1 MENIKVHPQFKLNGI
16 SFNAEELVEV
26 AYSFIK
32 EGEEYEQ
39 IIGDFLLDWL
49 NDSETIVVKTSGSTG
64 KPKQI
69 VIKKQQMVNS
79 AQATGSFLKLQPG
92 NTALLCLPAGY
103 IAGKMM
109 LVRALVLG
117 LSLDCFPPGSSPL
130 LDVQNT
136 YDFSAMVP
144 MQLEA
149 SISNLHRIKT
159 LIVGGAP
166 LSISLIEKIQT
177 QPTTVYETYG
187 MTETITHI
195 ALKKVNNN
203 ATMETLFFEVLPDI
217 VITQDDRN
225 CLVIDAPQVAD
236 ESIITNDVVALV
248 SETEFIWLG
257 RHDYIINSGGIKL
270 HPEQIETKLATIL
283 NQPYFVYGEEDNTLG
298 EKLVLLIE
306 GKVDVKGLHQKLTKN
321 KHFDRYEIPKQIHL
335 MDHFVHTL
343 SGKIQRAKTIALLN
357 RKP

>member
-49 NDSETIVVKTSGSTG
+49 NNSETIVVKTSGSTG

-69 VIKKQQMVNS
+69 TIKKQQMVNS
-79 AQATGSFLKLQPG
+79 AQATGTFLKLQPG
-92 NTALLCLPAGY
+92 NKALLCLSAGY

-117 LSLDCFPPGSSPL
+117 LNLDCVSPVSSPL
-130 LDVQNT
+130 LDIQNT

-166 LSISLIEKIQT
+166 LSIALIEKIQT
-177 QPTTVYETYG
+177 QSTTVYETYG

-203 ATMETLFFEVLPDI
+203 ATRETLFFEVLPDI

-225 CLVIDAPQVAD
+225 CLVINAPQVAD

-306 GKVDVKGLHQKLTKN
+306 GKIDVKVLHQKLIKN
-321 KHFDRYEIPKQIHL
+321 EHFDRYEIPKQIHL
-335 MDHFVHTL
+335 MDHFVRTL
-343 SGKIQRAKTIALLN
+343 NGKIQRAKTIALLN